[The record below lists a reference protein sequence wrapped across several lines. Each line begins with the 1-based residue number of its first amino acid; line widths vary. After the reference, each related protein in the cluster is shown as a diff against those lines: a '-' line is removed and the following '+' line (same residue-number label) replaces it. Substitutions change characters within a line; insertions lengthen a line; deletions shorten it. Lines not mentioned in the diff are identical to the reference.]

1 MNQLWV
7 HMSPHPEPPSFSIL
21 SFWVVPEHQLWMPC
35 FMHWICTGH
44 LFYIFY
50 MFQCY
55 SLKSSHP
62 CLLPHSPKVCSIH
75 SLIKKKVT
83 VWPYDTD
90 HNDQYMILFN
100 RKTVYTWVEPV
111 KNTYVYKY
119 LSKNTFPLLSI
130 VQFHLGTVQ
139 EVFPRFR
146 RNLKGSTKI

>member
-1 MNQLWV
+1 MCPPILR
-7 HMSPHPEPPSFSIL
+7 PLPPPSSIPLDYLRAPALSALLHASNLHWSSIL
-21 SFWVVPEHQLWMPC
+21 HM
-35 FMHWICTGH
+35 I
-44 LFYIFY
+44 IY

-62 CLLPHSPKVCSIH
+62 CLLPHSPKVCLIH

-90 HNDQYMILFN
+90 HNDQCMILFN

-111 KNTYVYKY
+111 KDTHVYKY
-119 LSKNTFPLLSI
+119 LSKNTFPLLSV